1 MADSVVMPGGAIM
14 YYNGIATIKRK
25 TDLAKEK
32 ASGIMIWQLS
42 GDALADK
49 SLLKVI
55 YEEAY
60 GVN

>member
-1 MADSVVMPGGAIM
+1 M